1 MSHIQ
6 KVVIGVTDEELKQ
19 AAASIIKAMDDEAGT
34 DDEHADPIVVE
45 RATQAWL
52 ETIVDKFVTEA
63 AWLALDG
70 RSTWRAA
77 FRECLDRQQNRQ
89 KARP

>member
-19 AAASIIKAMDDEAGT
+19 AAASIIKAM